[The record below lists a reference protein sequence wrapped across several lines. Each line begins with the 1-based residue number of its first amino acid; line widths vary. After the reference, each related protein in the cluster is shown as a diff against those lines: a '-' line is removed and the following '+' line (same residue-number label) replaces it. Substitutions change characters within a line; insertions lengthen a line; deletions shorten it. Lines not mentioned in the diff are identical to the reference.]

1 MATTLPE
8 LLVRATERGGSD
20 LHLTPHAPPHL
31 RIDGDLQCQEDVE
44 PLSET
49 RAKQL
54 VYSLL
59 TVAQRE
65 RFEATME
72 LDAGLDVPGVGR
84 VRCNV
89 FRQRGAVAA
98 AYRLIPRD
106 IPDLERLDLPP
117 AVAGFTRLAQGLV
130 LVTGATG
137 SGKST
142 TLAALV
148 DRVNRERKGHI
159 LTIED
164 PIEYVHPHRCCLV
177 NQREV
182 QTDTHGFAAALRA
195 ALREDPDVVLI
206 GEMRDLETVEA
217 ALRVAET
224 GHLTLAT
231 LHTSSAVQT
240 ITRIIDVFPPHQQA
254 QVRTQL
260 SLVLAGVVCQ
270 TLVPVVEGPGRVCA
284 AEVMMPTLAIRNLIR
299 EDKLH
304 QVYSAMQAGQERL
317 GMQTMSQAL
326 ARLHARRRITLE
338 QALARS
344 PHPDELRQLLGR
356 DDARLPAGRPG
367 PRRRPD
373 AGAAW

>member
-8 LLVRATERGGSD
+8 LLARTAERGGSD
-20 LHLTPHAPPHL
+20 LHLTPNAPPHI
-31 RIDGDLQCQEDVE
+31 RIDGNLQCQGDLE
-44 PLSET
+44 PLSEA
-49 RAKQL
+49 RSREL
-54 VYSLL
+54 VFSLL
-59 TVAQRE
+59 TDPQRA
-65 RFEATME
+65 RFEETLE
-72 LDAGLDVPGVGR
+72 LDAGLDVHRVGR

-89 FRQRGAVAA
+89 FARRGAVAA

-106 IPDLERLDLPP
+106 IPELDRLDLPP
-117 AVAGFTRLAQGLV
+117 AVGGFARLAQGLV
-130 LVTGATG
+130 LVTGSTG

-148 DRVNRERKGHI
+148 DRVNRDRRGHI

-164 PIEYVHPHRCCLV
+164 PIEYVHRHRRCLV

-182 QTDTHGFAAALRA
+182 QADTHGFAPALRA

-217 ALRVAET
+217 ALRIAET

-231 LHTSSAVQT
+231 LHTNSAVQT
-240 ITRIIDVFPPHQQA
+240 VTRIIDVFPPHQQA

-260 SLVLAGVVCQ
+260 SLALSGVVCQ
-270 TLVPVVEGPGRVCA
+270 MLVPLAEGRGRVCA
-284 AEVMMPTLAIRNLIR
+284 AEVMLPTPAIRNLIR

-304 QVYSAMQAGQERL
+304 QIYSAMQIGQERL

-326 ARLHARRRITLE
+326 ARLHAQGRITSE
-338 QALARS
+338 QALDRS
-344 PHPDELRQLLGR
+344 SHPDELRDLL
-356 DDARLPAGRPG
+356 ARNPPG
-367 PRRRPD
+367 PDDRPEPRR
-373 AGAAW
+373 AGAVR